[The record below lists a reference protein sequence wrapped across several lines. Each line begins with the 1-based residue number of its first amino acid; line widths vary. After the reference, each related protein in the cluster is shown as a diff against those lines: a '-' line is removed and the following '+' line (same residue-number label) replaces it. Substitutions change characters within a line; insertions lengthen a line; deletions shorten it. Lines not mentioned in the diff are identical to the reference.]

1 MSTTVTT
8 TERPATGQSLATVAR
23 GKPRGLWRDAYRRL
37 IRNRGAVVGGIVFLL
52 IIVMAVAAPLLAP
65 HDPIALA
72 PRQSLQAPSE
82 TFWFGTDQFGRDVL
96 SRIIYGARVSV
107 VMGLVAVTIA
117 VTGGSLVGLL
127 AGYYQGVPDMIVGRA
142 VDVMFAFPGILL
154 ALVVIAILGPD
165 LGSAMIAVGIS
176 AMPLYVRVVRGSVL
190 SLRNIEYVEA
200 ARVMGGSDLRIVLR
214 HILPNTLAPIIVL
227 ASLGIASAII
237 AGAALSFLGLG
248 IRPPTPDW
256 GEMLSN
262 SRAYLSS
269 AWWLSTFPGLAIV
282 IMVMSIN
289 LLGDGLR
296 DALDPRLQG
305 RV

>member
-1 MSTTVTT
+1 MSMTATTSN
-8 TERPATGQSLATVAR
+8 RAATGGALAMAAGR
-23 GKPRGLWRDAYRRL
+23 KPRSLWRDAYRRL
-37 IRNRGAVVGGIVFLL
+37 IRNKAAVAGGIIFIL
-52 IIVMAVAAPLLAP
+52 IIVTAVAAPLLAP
-65 HDPIALA
+65 HNPIALN
-72 PRQSLQAPSE
+72 PRQSLQEPGA
-82 TFWFGTDQFGRDVL
+82 TYWLGTDQFGRDIL
-96 SRIIYGARVSV
+96 SRIIFGARVSV
-107 VMGLVAVTIA
+107 LMGLVAVTIA

-127 AGYYQGVPDMIVGRA
+127 VGYYQGLLDMIVGRL

-165 LGSAMIAVGIS
+165 LISAMIAVGIS
-176 AMPLYVRVVRGSVL
+176 AMPLYIRVVRGSVL
-190 SLRNIEYVEA
+190 SLRGMEYVEA
-200 ARVMGGSDLRIVLR
+200 ARVVGGSDPRIVLR

-227 ASLGIASAII
+227 SSLGIASAII

-262 SRAYLSS
+262 SRAYLNS

-296 DALDPRLQG
+296 DALDPRLQA